1 MKQPRGPHPVPIQLA
16 DRERAILEELVR
28 SRRRPH
34 DEVQRATLI
43 LQSADGAR
51 TRHLAEAVG
60 VSDPTVR
67 LWRTRWAHATP
78 QLAAAEAEADE
89 ETLRGLIQQVLQDTP
104 RSGRP
109 ATFTPEQL
117 CQIVAVACEAPE
129 ASGRPVT
136 HWTPRELA
144 DEVRTRGIVPTISP
158 RSVGRFLKRSGRK
171 TASVALLAQSQS
183 SRGPGAI

>member
-1 MKQPRGPHPVPIQLA
+1 MRQPRGPRPVAIPLT
-16 DRERAILEELVR
+16 DRQRVILEDLVH

-34 DEVQRATLI
+34 AEVQRAAII

-67 LWRTRWAHATP
+67 LWRARWAHATP
-78 QLAAAEAEADE
+78 QLAAAEAEAE
-89 ETLRGLIQQVLQDTP
+89 EDTMRGLIQQVLWDAP
-104 RSGRP
+104 RRGRP

-117 CQIVAVACEAPE
+117 CEIVAVACEAPA

-144 DEVRTRGIVPTISP
+144 EEVIQRGIATSISP
-158 RSVGRFLKRSGRK
+158 RSVGRFLKRSRLE
-171 TASVALLAQSQS
+171 TPPVALLAQSY
-183 SRGPGAI
+183 PG

>member
-1 MKQPRGPHPVPIQLA
+1 MRLPRGPRPLA
-16 DRERAILEELVR
+16 IPLSDRQRAILEDMVH

-34 DEVQRATLI
+34 DEVQRATII

-51 TRHLAEAVG
+51 TRHLAEALR

-67 LWRTRWAHATP
+67 LWRLRWAHATP

-89 ETLRGLIQQVLQDTP
+89 ETLRGLLQQVLRDAP
-104 RSGRP
+104 RRGRP

-117 CQIVAVACEAPE
+117 CQIVAVACEVPA
-129 ASGRPVT
+129 ASDRPVS

-144 DEVRTRGIVPTISP
+144 DEVIPRGMVPTISP
-158 RSVGRFLKRSGRK
+158 RSVGRFLKGRGLK
-171 TASVALLAQSQS
+171 AASVTVLAQS
-183 SRGPGAI
+183 